1 MLSIV
6 TESSLGQL
14 ADIRM
19 CTACYSKMQR
29 EKKKGSMDG
38 IYSERS
44 SDDIGTDNHHFN
56 VRGSRHASAA
66 ARKFIEEFARNK
78 GGWEKT
84 NGSQKRNSTHDDD
97 LTTHQHSSRATRA
110 ASGTALA
117 TDLSV
122 PKGTSEE
129 LFHLAQSCCAVGNKI
144 LRRDGRFATQQG
156 MIHLSELSR
165 SHQGAVDQVKSITRK
180 SGPLHFSSTIP
191 PVANSYRNEIEHP
204 DVLQG
209 AADLLHM
216 MKDQSFQSQRVRSN
230 HSRITSQM
238 CHSHNRPA
246 LLLQTYSGRQ
256 VDYNGNQHDA
266 PSPDAC
272 RGFTS
277 LVYPCTRRSDLS
289 LVCSAPVPGP
299 GIAIDACSQ
308 DISFSS
314 RSAPRHL
321 IRAVHGHIPRSTTTI
336 GQPYLSFRPTA
347 YHCSRND
354 IA

>member
-1 MLSIV
+1 MLSVV
-6 TESSLGQL
+6 TAASQGQL

-29 EKKKGSMDG
+29 EKKKGSTDG
-38 IYSERS
+38 VYSERIS
-44 SDDIGTDNHHFN
+44 SEDIVTDNHHFT

-84 NGSQKRNSTHDDD
+84 YGSQKRSSTYDDD
-97 LTTHQHSSRATRA
+97 IATHQHSSRATQV

-144 LRRDGRFATQQG
+144 LRRDGRFSTQRG

-165 SHQGAVDQVKSITRK
+165 SHCVAVDQAKLIAGE
-180 SGPLHFSSTIP
+180 SGPFHFASSRP
-191 PVANSYRNEIEHP
+191 PTAHSYRNETEHP

-216 MKDQSFQSQRVRSN
+216 MKDQSIQSRRVRIN
-230 HSRITSQM
+230 HRRINSQM
-238 CHSHNRPA
+238 CHS
-246 LLLQTYSGRQ
+246 L
-256 VDYNGNQHDA
+256 HD
-266 PSPDAC
+266 
-272 RGFTS
+272 
-277 LVYPCTRRSDLS
+277 
-289 LVCSAPVPGP
+289 
-299 GIAIDACSQ
+299 
-308 DISFSS
+308 
-314 RSAPRHL
+314 
-321 IRAVHGHIPRSTTTI
+321 
-336 GQPYLSFRPTA
+336 TA
-347 YHCSRND
+347 F
-354 IA
+354 